1 MADNEFVGSAL
12 YAQWVSTTPAGTVLL
27 NTEFRN
33 FNYRPSLSFID
44 ATAGSD
50 AATRRLAH
58 MKDGQVTVSHLM
70 QSDLGTVQMNSLAE
84 GAIGTLTW
92 GEAGTVAGKPKHV
105 AAFICMGTSYTTPY
119 NNVVTCDTTFQQN
132 SVRTDSVWA

>member
-12 YAQWVSTTPAGTVLL
+12 YAQWISTTPAGTVLL
-27 NTEFRN
+27 ATEFRN

-44 ATAGSD
+44 ATAGAD

-70 QSDLGTVQMNSLAE
+70 QSDLGTVQMNALAE

-92 GEAGTVAGKPKHV
+92 GEAGTTTGKPKSV
-105 AAFICMGTSYTTPY
+105 MACICMGTSRSTPY
-119 NNVVTCDTTFQQN
+119 NDVVSLDTTFQQN
-132 SVRTDSVWA
+132 SVRTDSVW